1 MRNEMTGGI
10 GRRGIDVAADGT
22 AKRRA
27 LSKADVLKVFWKWDF
42 ASHANYNYERMQAS
56 GVLFSMTHI
65 IDRLYPNDR
74 QAKIDFMKRHMQFY
88 NTEPHYGGI
97 VNGLALAMEE
107 ERANDPAVT
116 GEAIS
121 AIKTGLMGPM
131 AGVGDTLWQGTLQ
144 PILLAIGISLASA
157 SGSPAGALF
166 FAVAMFAIQTAI
178 GYFFFMTG
186 YRQGKGGVEKL
197 LGGGQMRRL
206 ISAASIMGA
215 VVLGALAASYV
226 TASSGFVIQ
235 VGEAQLALQADILD
249 KLLKGVIPLAITLG
263 TWYLLK
269 VRKMKSTW
277 VMVALVVVGAVLG
290 ATGLLGGIIS

>member
-1 MRNEMTGGI
+1 MSEEKIENK
-10 GRRGIDVAADGT
+10 VT
-22 AKRRA
+22 APSKQENRKT
-27 LSKADVLKVFWKWDF
+27 LSKADVLKTFWKWDL

-56 GVLFSMTHI
+56 GVLFSMSHI
-65 IDRLYPNDR
+65 PDKLYPGDKK
-74 QAKIDFMKRHMQFY
+74 AKIEFMKRHMQFY

-121 AIKTGLMGPM
+121 AVKTGLMGPM

-144 PILLAIGISLASA
+144 PILLAVGISLAA

-166 FAVAMFAIQTAI
+166 
-178 GYFFFMTG
+178 FFFMTG

-197 LGGGQMRRL
+197 LGGGQMQRL
-206 ISAASIMGA
+206 IAAASIMGA
-215 VVLGALAASYV
+215 IVLGALAASYV
-226 TASSGFVIQ
+226 TASSGFVIH
-235 VGEAQLALQADILD
+235 VGEAELALQADILD
-249 KLLKGVIPLAITLG
+249 KLLKGIIPLAITLG

-269 VRKMKSTW
+269 VRKMKSTR
-277 VMVALVVVGAVLG
+277 VMLVLVVVGLVLG
-290 ATGLLGGIIS
+290 AIGILGTAA

>member
-1 MRNEMTGGI
+1 MSEEKIENK
-10 GRRGIDVAADGT
+10 VT
-22 AKRRA
+22 APSKQENRKT
-27 LSKADVLKVFWKWDF
+27 LSKADVLKTFWKWDL

-56 GVLFSMTHI
+56 GVLFSMSHI
-65 IDRLYPNDR
+65 PDKLYPGDKK
-74 QAKIDFMKRHMQFY
+74 AKIEFMKRHMQFY

-121 AIKTGLMGPM
+121 AVKTGLMGPM

-144 PILLAIGISLASA
+144 PILLAVGISLAA

-178 GYFFFMTG
+178 GFFFFMTG

-197 LGGGQMRRL
+197 LGGGQMQRL
-206 ISAASIMGA
+206 IAAASIMGA
-215 VVLGALAASYV
+215 IVLGALAASYV
-226 TASSGFVIQ
+226 TASSGFVIH
-235 VGEAQLALQADILD
+235 VGEAELALQADILD
-249 KLLKGVIPLAITLG
+249 KLLKGIIPLAITLG

-269 VRKMKSTW
+269 VRKMKSTR
-277 VMVALVVVGAVLG
+277 VMLVLVVVGLVLG
-290 ATGLLGGIIS
+290 AIGILGTAA

>member
-1 MRNEMTGGI
+1 M
-10 GRRGIDVAADGT
+10 
-22 AKRRA
+22 
-27 LSKADVLKVFWKWDF
+27 
-42 ASHANYNYERMQAS
+42 
-56 GVLFSMTHI
+56 
-65 IDRLYPNDR
+65 
-74 QAKIDFMKRHMQFY
+74 
-88 NTEPHYGGI
+88 
-97 VNGLALAMEE
+97 
-107 ERANDPAVT
+107 
-116 GEAIS
+116 
-121 AIKTGLMGPM
+121 
-131 AGVGDTLWQGTLQ
+131 GDTLWQGTLQ

-206 ISAASIMGA
+206 ISAASIM
-215 VVLGALAASYV
+215 GALAASYV